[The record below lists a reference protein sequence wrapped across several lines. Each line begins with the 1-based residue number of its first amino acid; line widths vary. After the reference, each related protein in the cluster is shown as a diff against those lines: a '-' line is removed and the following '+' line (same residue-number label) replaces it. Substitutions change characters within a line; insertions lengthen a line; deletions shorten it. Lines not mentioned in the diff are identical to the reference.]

1 MVFASLCLVLVV
13 VGDTS
18 RCDVVFAGHTKRG
31 GPTEHGI
38 ICLNR
43 ITDSIFLSKLT
54 GIMLIC

>member
-1 MVFASLCLVLVV
+1 MILVV
-13 VGDTS
+13 AS
-18 RCDVVFAGHTKRG
+18 SSLQAIPNRG

-43 ITDSIFLSKLT
+43 ITGSIFLSKLT